1 MKISRL
7 GRKIFLVM
15 GLFFLLI
22 ILVLGV
28 LNFVTAGNLLVKD
41 LRNKQLMA
49 FVKSAKIDIQSELER
64 PLLVSQEVIKSLKK
78 VE

>member
-15 GLFFLLI
+15 GLFVLLI

-49 FVKSAKIDIQSELER
+49 FVKSAKIDIQSELEKVII
-64 PLLVSQEVIKSLKK
+64 VSQEVIKMS
-78 VE
+78 